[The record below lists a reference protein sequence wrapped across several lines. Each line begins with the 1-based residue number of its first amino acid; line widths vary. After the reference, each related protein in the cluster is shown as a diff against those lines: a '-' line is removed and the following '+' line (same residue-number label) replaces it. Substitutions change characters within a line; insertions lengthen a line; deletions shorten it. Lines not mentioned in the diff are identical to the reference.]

1 MVITVEIYKQI
12 DKLGRLL
19 IPIDLRKA
27 YGFKEGD
34 IVYLKPQDDGILLRP
49 KGGYCEQDKRF

>member
-1 MVITVEIYKQI
+1 MEIYKQI

-34 IVYLKPQDDGILLRP
+34 IVYLKAQDDGILLRP
-49 KGGYCEQDKRF
+49 KGGYCEQDKRY